1 MALVLGAVGLS
12 PSLVSSP
19 AHATEALTLSIS
31 SDTLALNLTPSDAA
45 GTFGS
50 ANINIDVTMNVS
62 GGYNLTLK
70 GNRNDGALV
79 GTNNP
84 SNSFSSI
91 TGTVSADD
99 FSAASNT
106 QYNNKWG
113 YKVAKNST
121 TNNNYKAAPTTTP
134 DTLDTVSNFSGTNSY
149 VLSLG
154 ARANNST
161 PVDSYSA
168 TFVISAVSTVNC
180 NSNAT
185 SISEAICMQDL
196 SGNNSHADD
205 VINSMV
211 EGTQYRL
218 MDQRDG
224 KLYYI
229 AKMKDGRVW
238 MTQNLDLDLI
248 SDINADNYVELNH
261 NNTDLGWTTNDTT
274 ATWVPTSATSTNVA
288 DWGTNTNTAPASF
301 DPGDIYY
308 YYDKATDT
316 ATTYNNATTA
326 TADCNAAHN
335 DGTCDHYHVGNYYNW
350 SAAVASND
358 TSSISSN
365 YTSANDSICPAGWRL
380 PAGRTSTTSTNPGYY
395 SEINYTWVNEGLATT
410 YQTSSVTYGTD
421 GWKNIRSSNMYMV
434 AAGYKNGT
442 SAPASTASYG
452 YYWTNTNAY
461 STTSAYAPYFY
472 SGGLYPA
479 YNNSTSTARGRGM
492 SIRCI
497 ARQANT
503 GSTVITFDKN
513 AADAT
518 GTTGTNNTQSIPA
531 NTFGNL
537 TTNGFSRT
545 GYAFNSWNTE
555 PDGSGTKYADAAQF
569 YAKAG
574 SATTNITLYA
584 QWDKV
589 YTITFAI
596 GSGASSIILDNTAYT
611 NGQTVQLIDGTTH
624 VIGGNYPTKCGFSSW
639 NVTAG
644 TLENSNAAATNY
656 TVTGDAT
663 ITLTG
668 QEATTSISS
677 VTVGSIPSNCKNLA
691 VNPQLVYDPRDNEAY
706 WVAQLCDGNIWMLDN
721 LRLDL
726 SDSTILNGLSESNTN
741 ASNTALNYLKG
752 NATGTTSDQYPTGAL
767 VSSGWT
773 NSYSVPYIKTTYKD
787 DIAPVNYGV
796 GSGKVGVYYNYCT
809 ASAGTYCWGN
819 GASDTGSPTTDP
831 NTSTSPTARDIEGD
845 ICPKGWRLPT
855 SGSYNTTTG
864 GGEYQNLYN
873 KYSGAT
879 GGQAVAFRNALST
892 PLSGFYSGSQSSNL
906 GTYGLFWS
914 STWRSTNS
922 MYSLNVSSSNVYP
935 SNSYNRNGGSSIR
948 CILGSS

>member
-1 MALVLGAVGLS
+1 MGIGKQYHHHRFSKISLALFAMGLMG
-12 PSLVSSP
+12 SLSAFASSS

-50 ANINIDVTMNVS
+50 ANINIDVTMNMS

-218 MDQRDG
+218 MDQRDN

-248 SDINADNYVELNH
+248 SNTNADNYVELNH

-274 ATWVPTSATSTNVA
+274 ATWVPTNPTSTNAA
-288 DWGTNTNTAPASF
+288 DWGTNTNTAPVSF

-308 YYDKATDT
+308 YYDKTTNT

-335 DGTCDHYHVGNYYNW
+335 DGTCDHYHVGNYYDW

-358 TSSISSN
+358 TSSISSS

-380 PAGRTSTTSTNPGYY
+380 PAGKTSTTSTDPGYY

-410 YQTSSVTYGTD
+410 YQTGTSNATYGTD

-434 AAGYKNGT
+434 AAGFKDST

-452 YYWTNTNAY
+452 YYWTNTNNS
-461 STTSAYAPYFY
+461 STSYAYAHYFY
-472 SGGLYPA
+472 SSGLYPA
-479 YNNSTSTARGRGM
+479 YSNSTVRGRGM
-492 SIRCI
+492 SVRCI

-518 GTTGTNNTQSIPA
+518 GPTGTNNTQSIPA

-584 QWDKV
+584 QWDKT
-589 YTITFAI
+589 YTITFAVD
-596 GSGASSIILDNTAYT
+596 SSNATSIIFGDANGTQAYT
-611 NGQTVQLIDGTTH
+611 NGQTVQAIDGRSY
-624 VIGGNYPTKCGFSSW
+624 VIGGNYPTKYGFSSW

-644 TLENSNAAATNY
+644 ILENSNAAATNY
-656 TVTGDAT
+656 TVTGNAT

-677 VTVGSIPSNCKNLA
+677 ITASGSVPNNCASTTPIRNR
-691 VNPQLVYDPRDNEAY
+691 QLVYDPRDNEAY
-706 WVAQLCDGNIWMLDN
+706 WVAELCDGKVWMLDN

-726 SDSTILNGLSESNTN
+726 TNSTVINGLSSTNTN
-741 ASNTALNYLKG
+741 ATDAQLAYLKNG
-752 NATGTTSDQYPTGAL
+752 GGTTSDQYPTAGL
-767 VSSGWT
+767 SGSEWISSY
-773 NSYSVPYIKTTYKD
+773 SYSVPQVVARFKD
-787 DIAPVNYGV
+787 NVAPVIFGL
-796 GSGKVGVYYNYCT
+796 GSGKIGVYYNYCAT
-809 ASAGTYCWGN
+809 SAGTYCWGN
-819 GASDTGSPTTDP
+819 GTSYSGSPTSDP
-831 NTSTSPTARDIEGD
+831 VIGSYRDIEGD
-845 ICPKGWRLPT
+845 ICPAG
-855 SGSYNTTTG
+855 
-864 GGEYQNLYN
+864 
-873 KYSGAT
+873 
-879 GGQAVAFRNALST
+879 
-892 PLSGFYSGSQSSNL
+892 
-906 GTYGLFWS
+906 
-914 STWRSTNS
+914 
-922 MYSLNVSSSNVYP
+922 
-935 SNSYNRNGGSSIR
+935 
-948 CILGSS
+948 